1 MNNLSCD
8 PFDSKKIMVLG
19 DIMLDHYIW
28 GSVERISP
36 EAPVP
41 VLEVKR
47 EEYRLGG
54 AANVALNIKTLGAE
68 VVLIGVCG
76 DDDNGAQLKE
86 TLNSHGIGTEGLVEV
101 KGRLSTLKTRI
112 SSHNQQIVRV
122 DYEQTDPRGC

>member
-54 AANVALNIKTLGAE
+54 AANVALNIKSLGAE

-86 TLNSHGIGTEGLVEV
+86 TLNSHGIGHRRIGGGKRQAQHAQDAHLQPQSADREGGL
-101 KGRLSTLKTRI
+101 
-112 SSHNQQIVRV
+112 
-122 DYEQTDPRGC
+122 